1 VIRFDSIRIKKGGNE
16 NTVVAMFV
24 RSIDDGWFMQTK
36 KSRGVSLARGERQEI
51 IGVLVCY
58 GCVFNL
64 RYVKLWE
71 HDTLISWCRRS

>member
-36 KSRGVSLARGERQEI
+36 KSRGVSLEERDKI
-51 IGVLVCY
+51 IVVCY
-58 GCVFNL
+58 GCLFNL
-64 RYVKLWE
+64 YVKLWE
-71 HDTLISWCRRS
+71 TRYIDILVSKILND